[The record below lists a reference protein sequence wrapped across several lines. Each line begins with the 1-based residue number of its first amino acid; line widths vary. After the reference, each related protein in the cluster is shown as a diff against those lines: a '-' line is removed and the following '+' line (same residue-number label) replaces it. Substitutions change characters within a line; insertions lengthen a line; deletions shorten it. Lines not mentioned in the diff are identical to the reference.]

1 MDRHVLSGSS
11 NGTVS
16 NLHSKKYCGQSGCST
31 ELEAKYAVYEHLI
44 QAENDI
50 KVGRIQEAESAFADI
65 INELNDHDVKAE
77 NKFKAE
83 N

>member
-1 MDRHVLSGSS
+1 MNRHVLSGSS
-11 NGTVS
+11 NGTFL
-16 NLHSKKYCGQSGCST
+16 NLHSKKYCGQSGCRT

-50 KVGRIQEAESAFADI
+50 KLGRIQEAESAFADI
-65 INELNDHDVKAE
+65 INELNDYDVNTE
-77 NKFKAE
+77 NKFQAE